1 MRLHQLIDQRD
12 GRLFTF
18 IEHVALR
25 RWHVTITAMQPGT
38 RFADETIPTI
48 DLGVFRSRKA
58 ALAAAN
64 QRRSSAPGARLWRS
78 RQQIA
83 EIKFLASAGR

>member
-38 RFADETIPTI
+38 RYADETIPTI

-64 QRRSSAPGARLWRS
+64 LVVRYWMWNGEDCP
-78 RQQIA
+78 
-83 EIKFLASAGR
+83 E